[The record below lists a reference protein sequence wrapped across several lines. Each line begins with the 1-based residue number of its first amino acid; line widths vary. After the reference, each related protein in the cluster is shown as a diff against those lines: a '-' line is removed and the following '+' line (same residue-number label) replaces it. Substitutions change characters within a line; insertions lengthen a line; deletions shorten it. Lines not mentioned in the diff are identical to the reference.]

1 MATLDTAAGAKAPA
15 HELFVAKDSTPPIE
29 SPHMNLLD
37 DSGFTAPKGCGDDS
51 KTGLFEKPRK
61 LNEMSE
67 AELVKAIDEY
77 PNPDDL
83 RAKNLSDYW
92 QEKFLKPNSRPATTA
107 DYESWLKG
115 YLANGGEV
123 TREYGF
129 KMPANNMFVAT
140 KDMVIPKMFKGNGV
154 AVIAPEGINVTSH
167 GGNNHVFSMDGFKAS
182 NKWIPKFGG

>member
-1 MATLDTAAGAKAPA
+1 MATLDTAAGAKAPIP
-15 HELFVAKDSTPPIE
+15 HEILPTPATPETE
-29 SPHMNLLD
+29 SPHLNLLMD
-37 DSGFTAPKGCGDDS
+37 TGFAVPKAGCDVS
-51 KTGLFEKPRK
+51 EPTRKPYGL
-61 LNEMSE
+61 MTE

-77 PNPDDL
+77 PNPDNL
-83 RAKNLSDYW
+83 MAKNLSDLW
-92 QEKFLKPNSRPATTA
+92 QMKFLEPNSRPATTA
-107 DYESWLKG
+107 DYEAWLKG